1 MAQDTHSQQL
11 VIFTLG
17 LEQYALPIGRVLEI
31 ILYQQPRSLVS
42 DDSSVRGVIN
52 LRGRIVPVHDLGV
65 RMGVEAEV
73 GGHGKIVVLESDDQT
88 VGVMVDSVDEVL
100 TVADDQVERAPTAD
114 DATLVDSIAKIG
126 DRLVILLNPSAVIG
140 TLPLAA

>member
-17 LEQYALPIGRVLEI
+17 LEQYALPIGRVQEI
-31 ILYQQPRSLVS
+31 IHYQQPRSLVS

>member
-17 LEQYALPIGRVLEI
+17 LEQYALPIGRVQEI
-31 ILYQQPRSLVS
+31 IHYQQPRSLVS

-52 LRGRIVPVHDLGV
+52 LRGRIVVHDLGV